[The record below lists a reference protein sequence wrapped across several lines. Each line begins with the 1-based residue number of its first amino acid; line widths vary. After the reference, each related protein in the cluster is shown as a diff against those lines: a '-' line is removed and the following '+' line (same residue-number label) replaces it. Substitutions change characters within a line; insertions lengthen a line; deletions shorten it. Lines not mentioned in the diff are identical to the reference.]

1 MRNPWFVAAVGL
13 GLVLVACGSAETTTS
28 RGAGGT
34 ATTTMEDMPG
44 MADMPGMDHSGQ
56 AGQSGQAANAG
67 CTPSGTTVAVVAE
80 NTKFTTDCLAAP
92 ADQSFTINYDNK
104 DAGITHNLVIVE
116 SHRATDVMF
125 RAEGFK
131 GAATMTFTAGP
142 FKPGTYAYHCEFH
155 PNVMK
160 GTFVVK

>member
-13 GLVLVACGSAETTTS
+13 ALVLVACGSGETTS
-28 RGAGGT
+28 SGGT
-34 ATTTMEDMPG
+34 GGPATTTMDNMPG
-44 MADMPGMDHSGQ
+44 MADMPGMD
-56 AGQSGQAANAG
+56 QSGQAANAG
-67 CTPSGTTVAVVAE
+67 CTPSGTTLAVVAE

-116 SHRATDVMF
+116 SHRASDVMF